1 MKAKIPGELE
11 MEVLDILWQYG
22 DCSVSDIFEKLK
34 IKRKIAYTTI
44 ATVLQRLYNK
54 GQVDREERANHY
66 IYTPRFN
73 KKTYSLRLIKNF
85 LNGFIN
91 NFGDVAI
98 ASFAESLD
106 LLPKKKRD
114 DLLKLLNEK
123 K

>member
-1 MKAKIPGELE
+1 MKTQIPGELE
-11 MEVLDILWQYG
+11 MQILDILWQYG
-22 DCSVSDIFEKLK
+22 NCSISDVFEKLK
-34 IKRKIAYTTI
+34 IRRKIAYTTI

-54 GQVDREERANHY
+54 GQVDREERVNHY

-85 LNGFIN
+85 LNGLMN

-98 ASFAESLD
+98 ASFAESLET
-106 LLPKKKRD
+106 LPKKKRD
-114 DLLKLLNEK
+114 YLLKLLNEK

>member
-1 MKAKIPGELE
+1 MKTKIPGELE
-11 MEVLDILWQYG
+11 MQVLDILWQDG
-22 DCSVSDIFEKLK
+22 NCSISDIFEKLK
-34 IKRKIAYTTI
+34 LKRKIAYTTI

-66 IYTPRFN
+66 IYTSHFN

-85 LNGFIN
+85 LNGLMN

-98 ASFAESLD
+98 TSFAESLD
-106 LLPKKKRD
+106 SLPKKKREY
-114 DLLKLLNEK
+114 LLKLLNEK

>member
-11 MEVLDILWQYG
+11 MQILDILWQYG
-22 DCSVSDIFEKLK
+22 NCTISDIFKKLK

-54 GQVDREERANHY
+54 GQVDREKRANHY
-66 IYTPRFN
+66 IYISHFN
-73 KKTYSLRLIKNF
+73 KKIYSLRLIKNF
-85 LNGFIN
+85 LNGLMN

-106 LLPKKKRD
+106 SLPKKKKD
-114 DLLKLLNEK
+114 HLLKLLNEK